1 MSTKHLFKSAHNS
14 PIDNHQ
20 SPKKVRRPPQPENGF
35 WVSFIV
41 NYHDT
46 ATQMNLR
53 NTLLSKRN
61 LTSNSKYWMIHS
73 SYMQL
78 QNRPIYFTGGGKN
91 KNNGGRGEEG
101 GGAPH
106 LSLPLSPHLLERTEA
121 PRASAMLSTRCHKA
135 PPQPTAAHLNKGC
148 VP

>member
-1 MSTKHLFKSAHNS
+1 MSTKHLFKNAHNS

-20 SPKKVRRPPQPENGF
+20 RPKVVRRPPQPENGF

-46 ATQMNLR
+46 VTQMNLR

-73 SYMQL
+73 TYMQL
-78 QNRPIYFTGGGKN
+78 QNRPIYFTGGGGKN
-91 KNNGGRGEEG
+91 KNNGGSGEEG

-121 PRASAMLSTRCHKA
+121 PGASAALSTRCH
-135 PPQPTAAHLNKGC
+135 PTAASLNKGC
-148 VP
+148 VT